1 MFYYYRIAYLI
12 MSFVDKTLLPPDPP
26 TGLPSEGGYC
36 PSHSMTLAY
45 EQVREAV
52 HLKGVTVD
60 SINAALST
68 SFLSGERCRASA
80 GDDSFQTSSH
90 RLSTRLPEYYCAPIL
105 ISRNTRWRS
114 SSPISTHSSARNQ
127 DVRYFSRKHA
137 ENQVLAAH
145 HLGIVHRDRVY
156 AHHRKD
162 RK

>member
-1 MFYYYRIAYLI
+1 M
-12 MSFVDKTLLPPDPP
+12 
-26 TGLPSEGGYC
+26 
-36 PSHSMTLAY
+36 MT
-45 EQVREAV
+45 V
-52 HLKGVTVD
+52 G
-60 SINAALST
+60 SIIAALST

-137 ENQVLAAH
+137 ENQVLAAR
-145 HLGIVHRDRVY
+145 HLLALFITTAFMLTIARIANKGSARGRSTSYGIPVVSLLHLPGGIMNSSTRTESHYTR
-156 AHHRKD
+156 RSREQSFWRTKF
-162 RK
+162 